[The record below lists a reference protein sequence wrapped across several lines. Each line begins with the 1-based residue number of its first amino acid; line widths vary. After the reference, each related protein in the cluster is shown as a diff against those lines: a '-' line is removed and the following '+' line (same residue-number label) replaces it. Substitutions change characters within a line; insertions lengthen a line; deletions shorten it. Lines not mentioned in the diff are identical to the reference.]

1 MLRILY
7 YTLKMC
13 IYIYIYSIYVYIYLY
28 FYVMLDNVPILCP
41 FVFVFLMHTI
51 HALILYI
58 YAYIYHKLSYTI
70 ANLVVFVPT

>member
-1 MLRILY
+1 M
-7 YTLKMC
+7 
-13 IYIYIYSIYVYIYLY
+13 YLY
-28 FYVMLDNVPILCP
+28 MHIMLDNVPILCP
-41 FVFVFLMHTI
+41 FVFVFLMHII